1 LDDPLKHVFGL
12 PWLLAQAVGDQAPYL
27 SPLAI
32 AELVIA
38 IACVVG
44 IFLLSLSESALVRV
58 TETKLRVLAE
68 EGDRRAERVQRLK
81 AGGPDY
87 LSATIIATD
96 ACVLGASAAATDFS
110 RRIWPNDN
118 IVHELVA
125 AGMVLFI
132 VMFCEIT
139 PKTYGMRRAA
149 QTALKVGDA
158 VAILTVVLRPVIRL
172 VTALGNVLVRVVIGN
187 AARQR
192 PLITD
197 NGIRI
202 LVGIAE
208 EEGEVEPQERAMIE
222 GIMELHTTTAREVMV
237 PRTNVVAVSS
247 TASMNDVLETITAHG
262 YSRIP
267 VYGEGLDDILG
278 ILYVNDLMAHL
289 RAGISGVDLRTI
301 IRPVLNVP
309 ETKRIDELFEE
320 MRSSKQHMA
329 IVIDEYG
336 GTAGIVTIE
345 DILEEIVGEITDE
358 HDQAEPM
365 IIRQPDG
372 SLIVDARLPV
382 EDLAEELDVQI
393 PNGDY
398 DTVGGFVYDII
409 GDVPAEGATIKWANV
424 TMTVLQ
430 ADAQHVSKLQIRV
443 EPSEEGE
450 T

>member
-1 LDDPLKHVFGL
+1 MDDPLKHVFGL
-12 PWLLAQAVGDQAPYL
+12 QWMLAQAVSDQAPHL

-38 IACVVG
+38 VACVVG

-58 TETKLRVLAE
+58 TETKLRVLADA
-68 EGDRRAERVQRLK
+68 GDRRAERVQQLK
-81 AGGPDY
+81 AAGPDY

-96 ACVLGASAAATDFS
+96 ACVLGASAAVTDFS
-110 RRIWPNDN
+110 RRAWPDESL
-118 IVHELVA
+118 VHELVA

-132 VMFCEIT
+132 VLFCEIT
-139 PKTYGMRRAA
+139 PKTYGMYRAA
-149 QTALKVGDA
+149 KMA
-158 VAILTVVLRPVIRL
+158 VRLGGAIAFLTVVLRPVIRL
-172 VTALGNVLVRVVIGN
+172 VTAIGNVLVRAVIGD
-187 AARQR
+187 AASQR

-237 PRTNVVAVSS
+237 PRTDVVAVPS
-247 TASMNDVLETITAHG
+247 TASMNDVLETITTHG

-267 VYGEGLDDILG
+267 VYGEGIDDIIG
-278 ILYVNDLMAHL
+278 ILYVNDLMGHL
-289 RAGISGVDLRTI
+289 RDGVSELDLRTI

-329 IVIDEYG
+329 VVIDEYG

-358 HDQAEPM
+358 HDQAEE
-365 IIRQPDG
+365 ILVRQPDG

-382 EDLAEELDVQI
+382 EELAEELDIQI

-398 DTVGGFVYDII
+398 DTVGGFVYDIA
-409 GDVPAEGATIKWANV
+409 GDVPAEGATIKWANL
-424 TMTVLQ
+424 TITVLK
-430 ADAQHVSKLQIRV
+430 ADAQHVSKLHIRV

-450 T
+450 S